1 MTRDEHD
8 WLDAEAGPVVRPYA
22 VSSGWSAGRPGGA
35 GKTTPI
41 DLVAFVQAVDDTSTG
56 LFLLP
61 EHLAILDRA
70 KTPVTV
76 AELAGHLDLAVG
88 VVRVLL
94 DDLRQQ
100 RLISINEPDGAGRPD
115 ERVLKA
121 VINGLRA
128 L

>member
-22 VSSGWSAGRPGGA
+22 VSSGRSAARTGGW
-35 GKTTPI
+35 GKATPI
-41 DLVAFVQAVDDTSTG
+41 DLVAFVHAVDDTSTG
-56 LFLLP
+56 MFLLP
-61 EHLAILDRA
+61 EHQAILDRA

-76 AELAGHLDLAVG
+76 AELAGHLDLALG

-94 DDLRQQ
+94 DDLLQQ
-100 RLISINEPDGAGRPD
+100 RLITIDEPDGAGRPD
-115 ERVLKA
+115 ARVLKA
-121 VINGLRA
+121 VINGLRS

>member
-1 MTRDEHD
+1 MTQGEHD
-8 WLDAEAGPVVRPYA
+8 WLDADAGPVVRPYA
-22 VSSGWSAGRPGGA
+22 VTGGRARGA
-35 GKTTPI
+35 PI
-41 DLVAFVQAVDDTSTG
+41 DLVAFVQAVADTSTG
-56 LFLLP
+56 MFLLP
-61 EHLAILDRA
+61 EHVAILDRA

-76 AELAGHLDLAVG
+76 AELAGHLDLALG

-94 DDLRQQ
+94 DDLLQQ
-100 RLISINEPDGAGRPD
+100 RLITIKEPDGAGRPD